1 MHPDRQILSVYHD
14 GELPSPWKEEMES
27 HLGRCPEC
35 RAELE
40 RYRALSAALSGG
52 RRDLS
57 AEKER
62 VWLKLG
68 EAAGMRRSGNF
79 AARRPPFWRQSV
91 AVPLPAA
98 IAAAA
103 ILVATFTLAVA
114 NYTAVKAAPPAGTLA
129 TAGISLDV
137 QEIVPVSD
145 MNSFLRYLEDEDST
159 DFMIIRLPETRRF
172 SKPGQ
177 PAIIRA
183 SDIKALD
190 YARSGLNQ

>member
-1 MHPDRQILSVYHD
+1 MHPDRQILSVYLD

-27 HLGRCPEC
+27 HLERCPEC
-35 RAELE
+35 RAKLKQ
-40 RYRALSAALSGG
+40 YRTLSATLAGG
-52 RRDLS
+52 RRDFS

-68 EAAGMRRSGNF
+68 EAAAAARRSGNSV
-79 AARRPPFWRQSV
+79 ARSFWRQSV

-103 ILVATFTLAVA
+103 LLVAAFTLAVA
-114 NYTAVKAAPPAGTLA
+114 NYSARKAAPPAGTLA

-145 MNSFLRYLEDEDST
+145 MNSFLQYLEDEDST

-172 SKPGQ
+172 SRSGQ

-183 SDIKALD
+183 SDIRASD
-190 YARSGLNQ
+190 YPGSGPSR